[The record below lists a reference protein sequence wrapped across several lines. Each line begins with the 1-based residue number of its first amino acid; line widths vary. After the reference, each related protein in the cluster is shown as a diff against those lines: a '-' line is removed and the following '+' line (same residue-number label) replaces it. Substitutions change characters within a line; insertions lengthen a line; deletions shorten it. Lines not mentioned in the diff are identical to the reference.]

1 MFTLEKIE
9 KNEYFLQEIRIP
21 SLQANPRQDSSISK
35 DIQNL
40 KCEII
45 TKLNASEVVPVALE
59 ELDRGVKKT
68 HSFAGSD
75 ISKTSLTS
83 SENTDVSIITT
94 TTEGSPSLLSTEGFC
109 EGESTDVSPGS
120 TLNKSNRCTPTMVT
134 DSENE
139 TTMIYGDEDD
149 EEEEEEERTMIVV
162 NGSKLPRKKVG
173 NGRSKVQKACK
184 DAEIIEAANIA
195 RTESKDD
202 GMDCNFASEDEEKE
216 PIYVNACN
224 ETNSRNLEHTEC
236 IITDAS
242 KTNDDYSNNN
252 NHGSGINNNNNSV

>member
-1 MFTLEKIE
+1 MCSTAVNVRLTEHWLMSEFQVDL
-9 KNEYFLQEIRIP
+9 
-21 SLQANPRQDSSISK
+21 RQDDSISK
-35 DIQNL
+35 DIQTL

-45 TKLNASEVVPVALE
+45 TKLNPSEVPVTLE
-59 ELDRGVKKT
+59 GLDRGVKKT

-120 TLNKSNRCTPTMVT
+120 TLNKSSRCTPTMVT

-139 TTMIYGDEDD
+139 ATMIFDDNDD
-149 EEEEEEERTMIVV
+149 EESMIVEKT
-162 NGSKLPRKKVG
+162 SKLPKKKIG
-173 NGRSKVQKACK
+173 ISRLKPQKACI
-184 DAEIIEAANIA
+184 EMEVIEATNIA

-202 GMDCNFASEDEEKE
+202 GMDCNFVSEDEEKEQE

-224 ETNSRNLEHTEC
+224 ETNTRSNLEQGETVAAEPP
-236 IITDAS
+236 
-242 KTNDDYSNNN
+242 KTNDDYSSNSNDDGGTNNVTE
-252 NHGSGINNNNNSV
+252 NSM

>member
-1 MFTLEKIE
+1 M
-9 KNEYFLQEIRIP
+9 
-21 SLQANPRQDSSISK
+21 
-35 DIQNL
+35 

-45 TKLNASEVVPVALE
+45 TKLNPLEVPVALE
-59 ELDRGVKKT
+59 DLDRGVKKT

-109 EGESTDVSPGS
+109 EGESTDVSPSS

-139 TTMIYGDEDD
+139 TTMIYDDDDDD
-149 EEEEEEERTMIVV
+149 EEEKTTMIME
-162 NGSKLPRKKVG
+162 NGCKLSKKKMG
-173 NGRSKVQKACK
+173 LGRSRTQKALK
-184 DAEIIEAANIA
+184 EMDVIESTNIA

-202 GMDCNFASEDEEKE
+202 GMDCNFASGDEQEKEQE
-216 PIYVNACN
+216 PIYVNSFN
-224 ETNSRNLEHTEC
+224 ETNSRNHAEN
-236 IITDAS
+236 IITP
-242 KTNDDYSNNN
+242 KVNEDYSNNN
-252 NHGSGINNNNNSV
+252 GNSNNNNSM

>member
-1 MFTLEKIE
+1 M
-9 KNEYFLQEIRIP
+9 
-21 SLQANPRQDSSISK
+21 
-35 DIQNL
+35 

-45 TKLNASEVVPVALE
+45 TKLNPLEVPVALDD
-59 ELDRGVKKT
+59 LDRGVKKT

-109 EGESTDVSPGS
+109 EGESTDVSPSS

-139 TTMIYGDEDD
+139 TTMIYDDEDED
-149 EEEEEEERTMIVV
+149 EDEEERTMIVE
-162 NGSKLPRKKVG
+162 NGCKLSRKKMG
-173 NGRSKVQKACK
+173 IGRSRTQKALK
-184 DAEIIEAANIA
+184 EMDVIESTNIA

-202 GMDCNFASEDEEKE
+202 GMDCNFASGDDEEKEQE
-216 PIYVNACN
+216 PIYVNSFN
-224 ETNSRNLEHTEC
+224 ETNSRKHAENVIAPKMNE
-236 IITDAS
+236 
-242 KTNDDYSNNN
+242 DYSNNN
-252 NHGSGINNNNNSV
+252 SNNAGSNNNSM